1 MRSSGLGV
9 RIVLLVLR
17 VVVGLVFVGSGLQ
30 KFTSHARYAD
40 LFAHWHVP
48 LAELSTYLNGV
59 VEVGCGV
66 LLIAGVVSRTAA
78 AALLVDMVLAFLTAG
93 LTDHGQYLV
102 VPSVLA
108 ALCLLLALAGGGALQ
123 LLPTSSVIPYPLP
136 GTRASRRGPTPQ
148 SP

>member
-1 MRSSGLGV
+1 MRLSGLGA

-30 KFTSHARYAD
+30 KFTSHARYVD
-40 LFAHWHVP
+40 LFVHWHVP

-66 LLIAGVVSRTAA
+66 LLIAGVVARTAA
-78 AALLVDMVLAFLTAG
+78 AVLLVDMVLAFLTAG

-102 VPSVLA
+102 VPTVLA
-108 ALCLLLALAGGGALQ
+108 GLCLLLALAGGGAAQ
-123 LLPTSSVIPYPLP
+123 LLPASSVIPYPLP
-136 GTRASRRGPTPQ
+136 GRLATRRGPTP
-148 SP
+148 P